1 MNRISLAKSDVE
13 FDPADPEGFKAG
25 MLRPGPELGAKNS
38 GATFYELP
46 PGEALCPYHY
56 EWAEEEWLLVLEG
69 TPTIRDPD
77 GEHRLAPLDLVF
89 FTTGPEGAHRVQN
102 DSDETVRMVM
112 FSDLRWPAATV
123 YPDSD
128 KVGIWTDR
136 DRTDSLLTRR
146 SSGVEYYDG
155 EV

>member
-1 MNRISLAKSDVE
+1 M
-13 FDPADPEGFKAG
+13 
-25 MLRPGPELGAKNS
+25 
-38 GATFYELP
+38 
-46 PGEALCPYHY
+46 
-56 EWAEEEWLLVLEG
+56 
-69 TPTIRDPD
+69 
-77 GEHRLAPLDLVF
+77 F

-102 DSDETVRMVM
+102 DSDETVRIVM

>member
-1 MNRISLAKSDVE
+1 
-13 FDPADPEGFKAG
+13 
-25 MLRPGPELGAKNS
+25 
-38 GATFYELP
+38 
-46 PGEALCPYHY
+46 
-56 EWAEEEWLLVLEG
+56 
-69 TPTIRDPD
+69 
-77 GEHRLAPLDLVF
+77 
-89 FTTGPEGAHRVQN
+89 
-102 DSDETVRMVM
+102 M